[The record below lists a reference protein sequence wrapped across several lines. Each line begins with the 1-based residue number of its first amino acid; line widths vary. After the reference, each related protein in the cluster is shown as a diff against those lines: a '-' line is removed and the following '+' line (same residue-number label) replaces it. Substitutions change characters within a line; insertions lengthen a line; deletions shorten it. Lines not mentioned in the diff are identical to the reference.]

1 MIYTALSMS
10 ITMRGQFISYDEHL
24 LFESVNEII
33 DESANWSSTSPL
45 GYEAVNDYNQLF
57 VDTVRATK
65 ENNAQRNLVVM
76 GYAAS
81 GSRTNLNAFVIP
93 KDTAEDH
100 LMVEVHNYAPM
111 DFTFVADWNEA
122 TRSSIWKES
131 FCQQLSYEIDIL
143 QEFQQKWQLPIII
156 GEFGASNQD
165 NTSERAKYAG
175 DMVKLTAKYGI
186 KTFLWDDGGSMG
198 TFNRHKA
205 AFDYPEIV
213 ETMMKESVKGEE
225 SVKKPISVK
234 KGKTVRV
241 EFELEG
247 TSKPKVSSNNK
258 KIARIV
264 GTSVKNGKAVIIVKG
279 VKKGRT
285 RISLKVGTAKETV
298 KITVTNTK

>member
-1 MIYTALSMS
+1 MTYTALSMS
-10 ITMRGQFISYDEHL
+10 ITMGGQFISYDEHL

-65 ENNAQRNLVVM
+65 GNNAQRNLVVM

-93 KDTAEDH
+93 KDTVEDH

-175 DMVKLTAKYGI
+175 DMVKLTEKYGI

-213 ETMMKESVKGEE
+213 ETMMKESVKEE
-225 SVKKPISVK
+225 
-234 KGKTVRV
+234 
-241 EFELEG
+241 L
-247 TSKPKVSSNNK
+247 SKPETEPEE
-258 KIARIV
+258 IV
-264 GTSVKNGKAVIIVKG
+264 QKDSGKAVIIVKG